1 MSARPVVMRSR
12 SLAMGSRL
20 AALCSDPPARA
31 AAGVLSLL
39 LTACTTATA
48 SGPAETPA
56 LIVHPTAESR
66 AELAKAVSTALGG
79 SPVTLADDAL
89 THDSV
94 LVIEPARPRG
104 PDGILM
110 NGRDLRK
117 PEQFRL
123 IRAGSHCVLVRQ
135 STGVRQR
142 LKFTQCVA
150 AAQSPRP

>member
-1 MSARPVVMRSR
+1 MSARRVAIGAR
-12 SLAMGSRL
+12 SLARGPRC
-20 AALCSDPPARA
+20 AAVYTDPLARA
-31 AAGVLSLL
+31 AVGVLSLL
-39 LTACTTATA
+39 LTACTTAAA

-56 LIVHPTAESR
+56 LIVRPTAESR

-89 THDSV
+89 THDSL

-104 PDGILM
+104 PDGLLM

-123 IRAGSHCVLVRQ
+123 VRVGSHCVLVRQ
-135 STGVRQR
+135 STGGRQR
-142 LKFTQCVA
+142 LKSTQCVP
-150 AAQSPRP
+150 AAQSPPR

>member
-1 MSARPVVMRSR
+1 MSAPR
-12 SLAMGSRL
+12 LAMGPRW
-20 AALCSDPPARA
+20 AVVCTDPLARA
-31 AAGVLSLL
+31 AVGVLCLL

-104 PDGILM
+104 PDGLLM
-110 NGRDLRK
+110 NGRDLRE

-123 IRAGSHCVLVRQ
+123 IRVGSHCVLVRQ
-135 STGVRQR
+135 STGMRQR
-142 LKFTQCVA
+142 LKSTQCIA
-150 AAQSPRP
+150 AAQPP